1 MVVMLFF
8 FFKQKTAYEMRIS
21 DWSSDVCSSDLVDQH
36 TGAVVPPIHPST
48 TFARDNKYE
57 LVGGIR
63 YGRYGNPSW
72 SHVESMLAKLDAG
85 KEARVFGSGLAACS
99 AVLETIKAGQHIL
112 TPKVMK

>member
-1 MVVMLFF
+1 MNHDRSDQSMVVQLDHF
-8 FFKQKTAYEMRIS
+8 
-21 DWSSDVCSSDLVDQH
+21 VDQH

-85 KEARVFGSGLAACS
+85 KEARVFGRSEERRVGKECVS
-99 AVLETIKAGQHIL
+99 TCRSRWSPYHSKNTQDMRNYKNINITK
-112 TPKVMK
+112 

>member
-1 MVVMLFF
+1 MNHDRSDQSMVVQLDHF
-8 FFKQKTAYEMRIS
+8 
-21 DWSSDVCSSDLVDQH
+21 VDQH

-72 SHVESMLAKLDAG
+72 SHVERSEEHTSELQSLLRISYA
-85 KEARVFGSGLAACS
+85 VFCLKNKKR
-99 AVLETIKAGQHIL
+99 AVEQLKTTILLKH
-112 TPKVMK
+112 